1 MPQNKEYSPQEIRI
15 QQGGGYGNKRAGR
28 ILESFQGS
36 RPVIDIERG
45 KYFTESFKQT
55 EGQPLVLRWAKALY
69 SYAENASVY
78 VDDGQL
84 IAGRAGREGRYGILY
99 PELDGDF
106 LDEAIKRL
114 PERESSPFDIT
125 PEDADYII
133 NEISPYWKGKTFHEA
148 LAAAIPEE
156 TRKYTYNNDSELSSR
171 FIVNETA
178 SFRSSIQWVHDYE
191 KPLHIGFNGIKKE
204 AEERLAALD
213 EFSPVDNTE
222 KRPFLESVI
231 ITADAIILWANR
243 HAQLA
248 QEKAESE
255 TNEQRKAELL
265 EIARICRKVP
275 AEPAESF
282 YEAVQSQ
289 WFIQL
294 FSRIE
299 QKTGTIISNGRM
311 DQYLYPYYKADKEK
325 GLIDEDGAEELLECV
340 WVSMA
345 QYIDLYLSKAGGA
358 FNEGYA
364 HWEAVTIGGQTPDG
378 RDAVNELT
386 YIFLRSKR
394 EFPLNYPD
402 LAARIHTRSP
412 ERYLY
417 EVAETIKD
425 GSGFPKLIN
434 DDEVVPLLLAKGAQF
449 EEAYDYSVSGCAE
462 CRMPNRDTYTS
473 PCAYINFAAAL
484 EMTVYNG
491 KMLKYGDEVIGLQ
504 TGEAEDFESFDQF
517 LDAYLRQQKN
527 FMKHAFIQQHEIIRL
542 RTQHFASPLGSSL
555 HKLCMEQ
562 QKDIHSP
569 KIEGGIDLGYFEFI
583 GYGTVIDSLAAIK
596 KVVFEDKRITLAQL
610 KEAMEHNFEGYEP
623 IRALVQNAPSY
634 GNNDSY
640 ADEIGKLLD
649 RELLAYTKKYSQEL
663 GVHLDLRYVPFTSNV
678 PFGKVVSATPNGRL
692 AYVPLSDGSSAS
704 QGADKNGPTAI
715 LLSNFATKNYDYR
728 NRAARLL
735 NIKLSP
741 QCVKGGEGTA
751 KLVDFIRAWH
761 DLKLWHIQFN
771 IINRETLI
779 KAQQNPDAYRSLL
792 VRVAGYS
799 AYFCELSKD
808 LQDDI
813 ISRTE
818 HDAV

>member
-1 MPQNKEYSPQEIRI
+1 MSQIELSPQEKRI
-15 QQGGGYGNKRAGR
+15 KAEKTLPDTRSAK
-28 ILESFQGS
+28 ILHSFQGT
-36 RPVIDIERG
+36 RPKIDIERG
-45 KYFTESFKQT
+45 RFFTESFRKT
-55 EGQPLVLRWAKALY
+55 EGQPLILRWAKALY
-69 SYAENASVY
+69 HYAENATVY
-78 VDDGQL
+78 VDDDQL

-106 LDEAIKRL
+106 LDEAIKSL
-114 PERESSPFDIT
+114 PSRDSSPFDIT
-125 PEDADYII
+125 DEDAEYII

-148 LAAAIPEE
+148 LAAAIPED
-156 TRKYTYNNDSELSSR
+156 TKRYTYNNDEELTSR

-191 KPLHIGFNGIKKE
+191 KPLKVGFNGIKKE
-204 AEERLAALD
+204 AQEKLAALN

-222 KRPFLESVI
+222 RRPFLEAVI

-243 HAQLA
+243 HAALA
-248 QEKAESE
+248 SKKAEAE
-255 TNEQRKAELL
+255 NDPKRKAELE

-275 AEPAESF
+275 AEPAGSF

-325 GLIDEDGAEELLECV
+325 GLIDEDKAEELLECV
-340 WVSMA
+340 WISMA

-364 HWEAVTIGGQTPDG
+364 HWEAVTVGGQTKDG

-394 EFPLNYPD
+394 DFPLNYPD

-412 ERYLY
+412 QRYLY

-434 DDEVVPLLLAKGAQF
+434 DEEVIPLLLAKGAQF

-462 CRMPNRDTYTS
+462 VRMPNRDTYTS

-491 KMLKYGDEVIGLQ
+491 RMLKYGDEVIGLQ
-504 TGEAEDFESFDQF
+504 TGEIEDLRTFDD
-517 LDAYLRQQKN
+517 LLAAYLKQQKN
-527 FMKHAFIQQHEIIRL
+527 FMKQAFIQQHEIIRL
-542 RTQHFASPLGSSL
+542 RAEHFASPLGSSL
-555 HKLCMEQ
+555 HALCMEQ
-562 QKDIHSP
+562 CRDIHTP

-596 KVVFEDKRITLAQL
+596 KVVYEDKKLTLSRV
-610 KEAMEHNFEGYEP
+610 KEAMEHNFEGYE
-623 IRALVQNAPSY
+623 IERQLLKNAPSY
-634 GNNDSY
+634 GNDDDF
-640 ADEIGKLLD
+640 ADEIGRRLD
-649 RELLAYTKKYSQEL
+649 RELLEFTRKYSQEL
-663 GVHLDLRYVPFTSNV
+663 GVDLDLRYVPFTSNV
-678 PFGKVVSATPNGRL
+678 PFGKVVSATPDGRF
-692 AYVPLSDGSSAS
+692 AYLPLSDGASAS
-704 QGADKNGPTAI
+704 QGADKNGPTAV
-715 LLSNFATKNYDYR
+715 LLSNFATKNYDFR

-741 QCVKGGEGTA
+741 QCVKGGEGTE
-751 KLVDFIRAWH
+751 KLVQFIKTWC
-761 DLKLWHIQFN
+761 DLKLWHLQFN

-779 KAQQNPDAYRSLL
+779 EAQKHPEQYSSLL

-818 HDAV
+818 HTAV

>member
-1 MPQNKEYSPQEIRI
+1 MAHIEFSPQEKRIREK
-15 QQGGGYGNKRAGR
+15 QTKGKSRAAK
-28 ILESFQGS
+28 ILETFQGT
-36 RPVIDIERG
+36 RPKIDIERG
-45 KYFTESFKQT
+45 RYFTESFRTT
-55 EGQPLVLRWAKALY
+55 EGQPLILRWAKALY
-69 SYAENASVY
+69 HYAQNAAVY
-78 VDDGQL
+78 IDDNQL

-106 LDEAIKRL
+106 LDEAIKSL
-114 PERESSPFDIT
+114 PSRDSSPFDIT
-125 PEDADYII
+125 DQDASYII

-148 LAAAIPEE
+148 LASAIPED
-156 TRKYTYNNDSELSSR
+156 TKRYTYNKDEELTSR

-191 KPLHIGFNGIKKE
+191 KPLKIGFNGIKRE
-204 AEERLAALD
+204 AQEKLAALD

-222 KRPFLESVI
+222 RKPFLEAVI
-231 ITADAIILWANR
+231 LTADAIILWANR
-243 HAQLA
+243 HADLA
-248 QEKAESE
+248 EQKAKAEV
-255 TNEQRKAELL
+255 NPQRKAELS

-294 FSRIE
+294 FSRVE

-325 GLIDEDGAEELLECV
+325 GIINADKAEELLECV

-364 HWEAVTIGGQTPDG
+364 HWEAVTIGGQTKDG
-378 RDAVNELT
+378 NDATNELT

-412 ERYLY
+412 QRYLY

-434 DDEVVPLLLAKGAQF
+434 DEEVIPLLLAKGAQF
-449 EEAYDYSVSGCAE
+449 EEAYDYAVSGCAE
-462 CRMPNRDTYTS
+462 VRMPNRDTYTS
-473 PCAYINFAAAL
+473 PCAYINFAAAV
-484 EMTVYNG
+484 EMTIYNG

-504 TGEAEDFESFDQF
+504 TGEVEDFETFDDF
-517 LDAYLRQQKN
+517 LAAYLKQQKN
-527 FMKHAFIQQHEIIRL
+527 FMKQAFIQQHEIIRL
-542 RTQHFASPLGSSL
+542 RAEHFASPLGSSL
-555 HKLCMEQ
+555 HALCMEQ
-562 QKDIHSP
+562 CKDIHTP

-596 KVVFEDKRITLAQL
+596 KVVFEEKRLTLARV
-610 KEAMEHNFEGYEP
+610 KEAMEHNFKGYETE
-623 IRALVQNAPSY
+623 RQLLKNAPAY
-634 GNNDSY
+634 GNNDGY

-649 RELLAYTKKYSQEL
+649 RELLAYTKRYSKEL

-678 PFGKVVSATPNGRL
+678 PFGKVVSATPNGRF
-692 AYVPLSDGSSAS
+692 AYLPLSDGSSAS

-715 LLSNFATKNYDYR
+715 LLSNYYTKNYDYR

-735 NIKLSP
+735 NVKLSP
-741 QCVKGGEGTA
+741 QCVKGDEGTD
-751 KLVDFIRAWH
+751 KLVQFIKTWC
-761 DLKLWHIQFN
+761 DLKLWHLQFN

-779 KAQQNPDAYRSLL
+779 EAQKHPEQYSSLL

-818 HDAV
+818 HIAV

>member
-1 MPQNKEYSPQEIRI
+1 MSNVVLSPQEKRI
-15 QQGGGYGNKRAGR
+15 KAATTESETRTKKILKR
-28 ILESFQGS
+28 FQGTT
-36 RPVIDIERG
+36 PKIDIERG
-45 KYFTESFKQT
+45 RYFTESFRET
-55 EGQPLVLRWAKALY
+55 AGQPLVLRWAKALY
-69 SYAENASVY
+69 HYAENATVY
-78 VDDGQL
+78 IDDDQL

-106 LDEAIKRL
+106 LDEAIKSL
-114 PERESSPFDIT
+114 PSRENSPFDIT
-125 PEDADYII
+125 EEDANYII

-148 LAAAIPEE
+148 LAAAIPED
-156 TRKYTYNNDSELSSR
+156 TRRYTYNDDEELTSR

-191 KPLHIGFNGIKKE
+191 KPLKIGFNGIKKE
-204 AEERLAALD
+204 AQEKLAALD

-222 KRPFLESVI
+222 RKPFLEAVI

-243 HAQLA
+243 HAALA
-248 QEKAESE
+248 AKKAELA
-255 TNEQRKAELL
+255 TDAKRKSELL

-325 GLIDEDGAEELLECV
+325 GLIDEDKAEELLECI
-340 WVSMA
+340 WVAMA
-345 QYIDLYLSKAGGA
+345 QYIDLYLSKTGGA

-364 HWEAVTIGGQTPDG
+364 HWEAVTIGGQTKDG

-386 YIFLRSKR
+386 YIFLKSKR
-394 EFPLNYPD
+394 DFPLNYPD

-434 DDEVVPLLLAKGAQF
+434 DEEVIPLLLAKGAQF

-462 CRMPNRDTYTS
+462 ARMPNRDTFTS
-473 PCAYINFAAAL
+473 PCAYINFAAAV
-484 EMTVYNG
+484 EMTIYNG
-491 KMLKYGDEVIGLQ
+491 KMRKYGDEVIGLE
-504 TGEAEDFESFDQF
+504 TGEAEDFQSFDEF
-517 LDAYLRQQKN
+517 FAAYLKQQKN
-527 FMKHAFIQQHEIIRL
+527 FMKQAFIQQHEIIRL
-542 RTQHFASPLGSSL
+542 RAEHFASPLGSSL

-562 QKDIHSP
+562 CKDIHTP

-596 KVVFEDKRITLAQL
+596 KVVFEDKKLTFARV
-610 KEAMEHNFEGYEP
+610 KEALEHNFEGYEME
-623 IRALVQNAPSY
+623 RQLLKNAPAY
-634 GNNDSY
+634 GNNDGY
-640 ADEIGKLLD
+640 ADEIGRILD
-649 RELLAYTKKYSQEL
+649 RELLAFTKKYSAEL

-678 PFGKVVSATPNGRL
+678 PFGKVVSATPNGRF
-692 AYVPLSDGSSAS
+692 AYLPLSDGSSAS
-704 QGADKNGPTAI
+704 QGADKNGPTAV
-715 LLSNFATKNYDYR
+715 LLSNYATKNYNFR

-741 QCVKGGEGTA
+741 QCVSGEEGTE
-751 KLVDFIRAWH
+751 KLVQYIKTWC
-761 DLKLWHIQFN
+761 DLKLWHLQFN
-771 IINRETLI
+771 VINRETLVE
-779 KAQQNPDAYRSLL
+779 AQKHPEQYGSLL

-818 HDAV
+818 HIAV

>member
-1 MPQNKEYSPQEIRI
+1 MSEKVLSPQEKRI
-15 QQGGGYGNKRAGR
+15 IGIHQTKDKRTTR
-28 ILESFQGS
+28 ILNSFQGDK
-36 RPVIDIERG
+36 PKIDIERG
-45 KYFTESFKQT
+45 KYFTESFKTT
-55 EGQPLVLRWAKALY
+55 EGEPLVLRWAKALY
-69 SYAENASVY
+69 NYAEKATVY
-78 VDDGQL
+78 IDDDQL
-84 IAGRAGREGRYGILY
+84 IVGRAGKQGRYGILY

-106 LDEAIKRL
+106 LDEAIKSL
-114 PERESSPFDIT
+114 PSRESSPFDISD
-125 PEDADYII
+125 EDSEYII

-148 LAAAIPEE
+148 LTASLPPE
-156 TRKYTYNNDSELSSR
+156 TKKLTYNNDEENSSR

-191 KPLHIGFNGIKKE
+191 KPLKIGFNGIKKE
-204 AEERLAALD
+204 AQEKLSQLD

-222 KRPFLESVI
+222 KKPFLEAVI
-231 ITADAIILWANR
+231 YTADAIILWADR
-243 HAQLA
+243 HAELA
-248 QEKAESE
+248 EQKAASEKDLK
-255 TNEQRKAELL
+255 RKAELL

-275 AEPAESF
+275 AQPPETF

-294 FSRIE
+294 FSRVE

-311 DQYLYPYYKADKEK
+311 DQYLYPFYKADKDK
-325 GLIDEDGAEELLECV
+325 GLIDEEKAEEILECV

-364 HWEAVTIGGQTPDG
+364 HWEAVTVGGQTKDG
-378 RDAVNELT
+378 NDATNELT
-386 YIFLRSKR
+386 YLFLRSKR

-412 ERYLY
+412 KRYLH

-425 GSGFPKLIN
+425 GAGFPKLIN
-434 DDEVVPLLLAKGAQF
+434 DEEVIPLLLAKGATF

-462 CRMPNRDTYTS
+462 VRMPNRDTYTS
-473 PCAYINFAAAL
+473 PCAYINFAAAV
-484 EMTVYNG
+484 EMTIYNG
-491 KMLKYGDEVIGLQ
+491 KMLKYGDEQIGLQ
-504 TGEAEDFESFDQF
+504 TGEAEDFKTFDEF
-517 LDAYLRQQKN
+517 FAAYLKQQKN

-542 RTQHFASPLGSSL
+542 RAEHFASPLGSSL
-555 HKLCMEQ
+555 HALCMEQ
-562 QKDIHSP
+562 CKDIHTP

-596 KVVFEDKRITLAQL
+596 KVVFDDKRLTLQRV
-610 KEAMEHNFEGYEP
+610 KEAMSHNFEGYE
-623 IRALVQNAPSY
+623 IERQLLKNAPAY

-640 ADEIGKLLD
+640 ADEIGKVLD
-649 RELLAYTKKYSQEL
+649 RELLAFTKQYSKEL

-678 PFGKVVSATPNGRL
+678 PFGKVVSASPNGRL

-735 NIKLSP
+735 NVKLSP
-741 QCVKGGEGTA
+741 QCVQGESGTE
-751 KLVDFIRAWH
+751 KLVMFIETWR
-761 DLKLWHIQFN
+761 DLKLWHLQFN

-779 KAQQNPDAYRSLL
+779 EAQKNPEKYSNLL

-818 HDAV
+818 HVAV